1 MIPCR
6 KDKCLKFPV
15 CKTQRTIFCS
25 LLYNYMYST
34 INKQDEAFSI
44 LVHLI
49 ECYRDRGDLQR
60 RYMADIKDSSPII
73 NSYRLIGEYEEK
85 NL

>member
-1 MIPCR
+1 MIPCK

-15 CKTQRTIFCS
+15 CKTKRTIFCT

-34 INKQDEAFSI
+34 MNKQDEAFSI